1 MVISLFAVV
10 IGITGKFVGQNE
22 LECTD
27 GAGNVET
34 LTSRNFII
42 AVGGRP
48 TPLECIGGELAISS
62 DDLFSMVK
70 EITHLHDHI
79 YYIKLPSQI
88 RSKSHYHAV
97 SSNLI
102 ATAGGYPREDLCRR
116 SRVRG
121 AGMCGLSERST
132 PG

>member
-1 MVISLFAVV
+1 VVISLFAVV

-22 LECTD
+22 IECTD

-62 DDLFSMVK
+62 DDLFSLVK
-70 EITHLHDHI
+70 EVSHLLDHI
-79 YYIKLPSQI
+79 CNVKLPSRI
-88 RSKSHYHAV
+88 RSK
-97 SSNLI
+97 I
-102 ATAGGYPREDLCRR
+102 
-116 SRVRG
+116 
-121 AGMCGLSERST
+121 
-132 PG
+132 